1 MTGRVTPQPR
11 AGKGVR
17 TRSRSPSSPAW
28 ERVSR
33 TPSPDRSACG
43 RLGAADSVRASAP
56 ERRVP
61 WEEDRVRGRFVLR
74 FRVGESAAAQG
85 PNPRVGRKF
94 GSIKT
99 IYFAAN
105 DSRPL

>member
-17 TRSRSPSSPAW
+17 TWSRARSSPAW

-43 RLGAADSVRASAP
+43 RLGAADSVRVSAP

-74 FRVGESAAAQG
+74 FRVGESAVGCTGAESQ
-85 PNPRVGRKF
+85 GRKEVP
-94 GSIKT
+94 I
-99 IYFAAN
+99 N
-105 DSRPL
+105 

>member
-1 MTGRVTPQPR
+1 MVSVTLLPR
-11 AGKGVR
+11 LGKGKQD
-17 TRSRSPSSPAW
+17 PL
-28 ERVSR
+28 
-33 TPSPDRSACG
+33 PDRSACG
-43 RLGAADSVRASAP
+43 RLGAADSVRVSAP

-105 DSRPL
+105 DFRPL